1 MIGYIKTYPPELKIK
16 EYVKYNAYYCGIC
29 HSIRDRWGQVPRL
42 TLNYDCVFLA
52 VFIDSIKKKENKYSD
67 FRCIVHPVMKKK
79 KVINSD
85 TVDYIADIN
94 IYLSYMKLI
103 DNVKDEK
110 NIFHLSSERF
120 MRKYGKKL
128 RKKYA
133 ELTDKIDKHLE
144 DMATLEREKCDSIDR
159 VAECYAKIIQDV
171 CLFAVKD
178 IDENLKNIVGR
189 IAYNVGNWVYTA
201 DAFDDIE
208 KDIKKGMYNPYLAR
222 FGYEK
227 GRDIAEFKKEIKER
241 CSFLLY
247 APLKAATDLYEDMDD
262 ELKDPIVKN
271 IIYEGLY
278 DRTEKILNGE
288 K

>member
-144 DMATLEREKCDSIDR
+144 DMATLEKEKCDSIDR
-159 VAECYAKIIQDV
+159 VAECYAKIIEDV
-171 CLFAVKD
+171 CLFAVND

-208 KDIKKGMYNPYLAR
+208 KDIKKECIIPILHVSDMR
-222 FGYEK
+222 RE
-227 GRDIAEFKKEIKER
+227 EI
-241 CSFLLY
+241 
-247 APLKAATDLYEDMDD
+247 
-262 ELKDPIVKN
+262 
-271 IIYEGLY
+271 
-278 DRTEKILNGE
+278 
-288 K
+288 